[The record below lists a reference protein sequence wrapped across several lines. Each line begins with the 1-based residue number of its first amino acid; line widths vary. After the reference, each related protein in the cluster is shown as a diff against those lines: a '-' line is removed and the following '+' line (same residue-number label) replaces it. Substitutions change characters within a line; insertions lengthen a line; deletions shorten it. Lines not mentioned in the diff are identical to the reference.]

1 MNSYLTTACNTD
13 SKIVFF
19 WTTSLNNH
27 FFKLCD
33 NDLTKNE
40 LLISL
45 KGMQNNK
52 IPGND
57 GLTEEFYETFWD
69 EIKYFF

>member
-19 WTTSLNNH
+19 FWTTSLNNN
-27 FFKLCD
+27 FFNLCD

-40 LLISL
+40 LFISL
-45 KGMQNNK
+45 KGMQSNK

-69 EIKYFF
+69 EIK